1 MVVVQPQEF
10 IGFVRGYYPNSD
22 HSDVVAALVSG
33 GLYRHPQPRRRRCSG
48 PFSRPL
54 GAHTVSINSVGLQS
68 GSDRVS
74 EECRGRL
81 VTRSES
87 QPWSTAGLA
96 Q

>member
-1 MVVVQPQEF
+1 MVAVQPREF
-10 IGFVRGYYPNSD
+10 IGFVRGCYPDSD
-22 HSDVVAALVSG
+22 HSDVVAALESDD
-33 GLYRHPQPRRRRCSG
+33 LYMRPPPHRRRCSG

-54 GAHTVSINSVGLQS
+54 AAHTVSINSVGLQS